1 MSILVTND
9 DGFEAIGIQALLA
22 STKTLDPIMVAPKHN
37 CSGMS
42 AAISLR
48 KEVKVKQL
56 NSKEFVVTGTP
67 ADCSYFGLYGMNEN
81 NIEQVV
87 SGINLGANLGTD
99 VFYSGTVGAA
109 IAGINLKYAP
119 VAISVCSFSP
129 RDISFIADKA
139 FELIQ
144 KFRSISLQQNSL
156 ININFPDILKQDY
169 KGELYTKLAKR
180 GAPEAPNIISKKDQ
194 LSFTFSASGD
204 FIDGQTDTDMQAIE
218 NGYVSVSILNY
229 DISNANDLLGREI
242 SHGS

>member
-9 DGFEAIGIQALLA
+9 DGFEAIGIQALLS

-87 SGINLGANLGTD
+87 SGINLGATLGTD

-229 DISNANDLLGREI
+229 DISNAKDLLGREI

>member
-180 GAPEAPNIISKKDQ
+180 GAPEAPNIISQKDQ

-229 DISNANDLLGREI
+229 DISNANDFLGREI

>member
-1 MSILVTND
+1 
-9 DGFEAIGIQALLA
+9 
-22 STKTLDPIMVAPKHN
+22 
-37 CSGMS
+37 MS

-56 NSKEFVVTGTP
+56 NLKEFVVAGTP
-67 ADCSYFGLYGMNEN
+67 ADCSYFGLYGIKEN

-139 FELIQ
+139 FELIH

-204 FIDGQTDTDMQAIE
+204 FIDGQSDTDMQAIE

-229 DISNANDLLGREI
+229 DISSANDFLGREI

>member
-22 STKTLDPIMVAPKHN
+22 SSKTLDPIMVAPKHN

-204 FIDGQTDTDMQAIE
+204 FIDGQSDTDMQAIE

-229 DISNANDLLGREI
+229 DISSTNDFLGREI

>member
-22 STKTLDPIMVAPKHN
+22 SIKTLDPIMVAPKHN

-229 DISNANDLLGREI
+229 DISNANDFLGREI

>member
-1 MSILVTND
+1 MTND

-22 STKTLDPIMVAPKHN
+22 STKALDPIMVAPKHN

-56 NSKEFVVTGTP
+56 NLKEFVVNGTP
-67 ADCSYFGLYGMNEN
+67 ADCSYFGLYGINEN

-156 ININFPDILKQDY
+156 ININFPDFLKQDY

-180 GAPEAPNIISKKDQ
+180 GAPEAPKIKSKKDQ

-229 DISNANDLLGREI
+229 DISNANDFLGRKI

>member
-22 STKTLDPIMVAPKHN
+22 STSTLDPIMVAPKHN

-229 DISNANDLLGREI
+229 DISNDNDFLGREI

>member
-22 STKTLDPIMVAPKHN
+22 SIKTLDPIMVAPKHN

-56 NSKEFVVTGTP
+56 NLKEFVVTGTP

-144 KFRSISLQQNSL
+144 KFRSISLKQNSL

-218 NGYVSVSILNY
+218 NGYASVSILNY
-229 DISNANDLLGREI
+229 DISNANNFLGREI

>member
-22 STKTLDPIMVAPKHN
+22 STKALDPIMVAPKHN

-56 NSKEFVVTGTP
+56 NLKEFVVTGTP
-67 ADCSYFGLYGMNEN
+67 ADCSYFGLYGINEN

-129 RDISFIADKA
+129 REISFIANKA

-144 KFRSISLQQNSL
+144 KFRSISLPQNSL

-194 LSFTFSASGD
+194 LSFTFCASGD

-218 NGYVSVSILNY
+218 NDYVSVSILNY
-229 DISNANDLLGREI
+229 DISNANNFLGRKI
-242 SHGS
+242 SHGG

>member
-81 NIEQVV
+81 SIEQVV

-129 RDISFIADKA
+129 RDISFIAEKA

-156 ININFPDILKQDY
+156 ININFPDIFKQDY

-180 GAPEAPNIISKKDQ
+180 GAPEAPNIISQKDQ

-229 DISNANDLLGREI
+229 DISNANDFLGREI

>member
-9 DGFEAIGIQALLA
+9 DGFEAIGIQALLS

-56 NSKEFVVTGTP
+56 NLKEFVVTGTP
-67 ADCSYFGLYGMNEN
+67 ADCSYFGLYGINEN
-81 NIEQVV
+81 KIEQVV

-229 DISNANDLLGREI
+229 DISNANDFLGREI

>member
-22 STKTLDPIMVAPKHN
+22 STKTLDPVMVAPKHN

-48 KEVKVKQL
+48 KEVNVKQL
-56 NSKEFVVTGTP
+56 SQKEFVVSGTP

-129 RDISFIADKA
+129 RDISFIANKA
-139 FELIQ
+139 FELIKQ
-144 KFRSISLQQNSL
+144 FRSISLHENSL
-156 ININFPDILKQDY
+156 ININFPDILKQNY

-180 GAPEAPNIISKKDQ
+180 GAPETPNIISKKDQ
-194 LSFTFSASGD
+194 LSFTFSASGS

-229 DISNANDLLGREI
+229 DITDTNDFLGREI
-242 SHGS
+242 THGS

>member
-48 KEVKVKQL
+48 KEVKVRQL
-56 NSKEFVVTGTP
+56 NLKEFVVTGTP

-169 KGELYTKLAKR
+169 KGELYTRLAKR

>member
-22 STKTLDPIMVAPKHN
+22 STKALDPIMVAPKHN

-129 RDISFIADKA
+129 RDISFIANKA

-144 KFRSISLQQNSL
+144 KFRSISLQKNSL
-156 ININFPDILKQDY
+156 ININFPDIFKQDY

-180 GAPEAPNIISKKDQ
+180 GAPEAPNIISKNDQ

-229 DISNANDLLGREI
+229 DISNANDFLVRKI

>member
-1 MSILVTND
+1 MTND

-56 NSKEFVVTGTP
+56 NLKEFVVTGTP

-180 GAPEAPNIISKKDQ
+180 GAPKAPNVISKKDQ

-229 DISNANDLLGREI
+229 DISNANDFLGREI

>member
-22 STKTLDPIMVAPKHN
+22 STKALDPIMVAPKHN

-56 NSKEFVVTGTP
+56 NLKEFVVTGTP

-156 ININFPDILKQDY
+156 ININFPDIFKQDY

-180 GAPEAPNIISKKDQ
+180 GVPEAPNIISKKDQ

-229 DISNANDLLGREI
+229 DISNANDFLGREI

>member
-22 STKTLDPIMVAPKHN
+22 SISTLDPIMVAPKHN

-180 GAPEAPNIISKKDQ
+180 GAPEAPNIISQKDQ

-229 DISNANDLLGREI
+229 DISNANDFLGREI

>member
-48 KEVKVKQL
+48 KEVKVKQINL
-56 NSKEFVVTGTP
+56 KEFVVTGTP

-87 SGINLGANLGTD
+87 SGIHLGANLGTD

-144 KFRSISLQQNSL
+144 KFRSISLQKNSL

-204 FIDGQTDTDMQAIE
+204 FIDGQSDTDMQAIE

-229 DISNANDLLGREI
+229 DISNDNDFLGREI

>member
-48 KEVKVKQL
+48 KEVKVRQL
-56 NSKEFVVTGTP
+56 NLKEFVVIGTP

-180 GAPEAPNIISKKDQ
+180 GAPEAPNIIRKKDQ

-229 DISNANDLLGREI
+229 DISNANDFLGKEI

>member
-22 STKTLDPIMVAPKHN
+22 STKTLDPIMVAPKQN

-56 NSKEFVVTGTP
+56 NLKEFVVTGTP

-156 ININFPDILKQDY
+156 ININFPDILKHDY

>member
-22 STKTLDPIMVAPKHN
+22 SIKTLDPIMVAPKHN

-56 NSKEFVVTGTP
+56 NLKEFVVTGTP

-229 DISNANDLLGREI
+229 DISNDNDFLGREI

>member
-22 STKTLDPIMVAPKHN
+22 STSTLDPIMVAPKHN

-204 FIDGQTDTDMQAIE
+204 FSDGQTDTDMQAIE

-229 DISNANDLLGREI
+229 DISNANDFLGREI

>member
-1 MSILVTND
+1 MTND
-9 DGFEAIGIQALLA
+9 DGFEAIGIQALLS

-229 DISNANDLLGREI
+229 DISNANDFLGREI

>member
-22 STKTLDPIMVAPKHN
+22 SIKTLDPIMVAPKHN

-56 NSKEFVVTGTP
+56 NLKEFVVTGTP

-204 FIDGQTDTDMQAIE
+204 FIDGQIDTDMQAIE

-229 DISNANDLLGREI
+229 DIGNANDFLG
-242 SHGS
+242 

>member
-48 KEVKVKQL
+48 KEVRVRQL
-56 NSKEFVVTGTP
+56 NLKEFVVTGTP

-129 RDISFIADKA
+129 RDISFIADTA
-139 FELIQ
+139 TELIQ

-204 FIDGQTDTDMQAIE
+204 FIDGQSDTDMQAIE

-229 DISNANDLLGREI
+229 DISNANDFLGREI

>member
-9 DGFEAIGIQALLA
+9 DGFEAIGIQALLS

-229 DISNANDLLGREI
+229 DISNANDFLGREI

>member
-48 KEVKVKQL
+48 KEVNVKQL
-56 NSKEFVVTGTP
+56 NLKEFVVTGTP

-109 IAGINLKYAP
+109 IAGINLKYSP

-129 RDISFIADKA
+129 KDISFIADKA
-139 FELIQ
+139 FELIK

-218 NGYVSVSILNY
+218 SGFVSVSMLNY

>member
-22 STKTLDPIMVAPKHN
+22 STSTLDPIMVAPKHN

-180 GAPEAPNIISKKDQ
+180 GAPEAPNIISKNDQ

-229 DISNANDLLGREI
+229 DISNANDFLGREI

>member
-1 MSILVTND
+1 MTND
-9 DGFEAIGIQALLA
+9 DGFEANGIQALLA
-22 STKTLDPIMVAPKHN
+22 SIRTLDPIMVAPKHN

-56 NSKEFVVTGTP
+56 NLKEFVVAGTP
-67 ADCSYFGLYGMNEN
+67 ADCSYFGLYGIKEN

-144 KFRSISLQQNSL
+144 KFRSISLQKNSL

-229 DISNANDLLGREI
+229 DISNDNDFLGREI

>member
-22 STKTLDPIMVAPKHN
+22 STKNLDPIMVAPKHN

-56 NSKEFVVTGTP
+56 NFKEFVVTGTP

-139 FELIQ
+139 TELIQ

-229 DISNANDLLGREI
+229 DISNANDFLGREI

>member
-22 STKTLDPIMVAPKHN
+22 SIKTLDPIMVAPKHN

-229 DISNANDLLGREI
+229 DISNANDFLGRKI

>member
-22 STKTLDPIMVAPKHN
+22 STKTLDPIMVAPKQN

-56 NSKEFVVTGTP
+56 NLKEFVVTGTP

>member
-22 STKTLDPIMVAPKHN
+22 STKALDPIMVAPKHN

-56 NSKEFVVTGTP
+56 NLKEFVVTGTP
-67 ADCSYFGLYGMNEN
+67 ADCSYFGLYGINEN

-109 IAGINLKYAP
+109 IAGINLKYPP

-144 KFRSISLQQNSL
+144 KFRSISLPQNSL

-194 LSFTFSASGD
+194 LSFTFSASGE

-218 NGYVSVSILNY
+218 NGFISVSILNY

>member
-22 STKTLDPIMVAPKHN
+22 STKTLDPIMVAPKQN

-56 NSKEFVVTGTP
+56 NLKEFVVTGTP
-67 ADCSYFGLYGMNEN
+67 ADCSYFGLYGINEN

-129 RDISFIADKA
+129 KDISFIADKA

-144 KFRSISLQQNSL
+144 KFRSISLPQNSL